1 MGDQESTIKLGNDFA
16 GLLMLFLLSILL
28 IAVTTIFII
37 SLFRIHKLIDWL
49 LIGAITSFAMIVLV
63 FQIANLLQQLNNVW
77 WILAI
82 QVSLLVTVYWGW
94 RNRKKPTLGFP
105 PISRVSLSIVLD
117 NRQNW
122 PVVFLGGGV
131 AISLVVYALL
141 IYVVPPNNNDVLAI
155 HLARV
160 GHWLQQGSY
169 FPWPAANIWQ
179 VTFPVNAQLL
189 YAWTM
194 VFTNSDHFV
203 AYIPFIAGLLTAIL
217 IYQICRSL
225 HISIKTSIFCGLI
238 WLSYPVVQ
246 LHLSSARHDL
256 VSTWLFLSAVYFL
269 CKWAYTGRKTFGVF
283 FALAI
288 ALVVGTNFS
297 IAAYLPGIL
306 ILLVIFLLKKQVRF
320 IQLVQ
325 TGLVSLV
332 AFFLLSSP
340 IFISNGIHFGSPL
353 GPDSGDMTSASVIGE
368 LPLGRYLLVNT
379 MRWGYQMAD
388 LSGFPD
394 FIVKTGTRIK
404 ASIGEVVFNAI
415 NLDVE
420 GESATL
426 ADHVFSLA
434 AHPRLQE
441 DEAWF
446 GILGFFLMVPT
457 SIVALVYGIKKR
469 DLLYTVPIL
478 FLVTSYITCSMIRP
492 GWTPYDGRYFMP
504 LAAISTPLF
513 AMWIP
518 SKRKG
523 VWVGWLT
530 ATISLISIGMVILF
544 NPAKQIVGGSSIWKM
559 NRIDRLTRQVYSAKE
574 MVYLVEAAIPEA
586 ASVGVAT
593 NGVDYFSYPLYGEHF
608 TRKIFDVVPPTS
620 PGDEAW
626 MDFND
631 ISYLL
636 VLKAD
641 DFPDKVSNSFEYLDS
656 LGDWIVYIRK

>member
-1 MGDQESTIKLGNDFA
+1 
-16 GLLMLFLLSILL
+16 
-28 IAVTTIFII
+28 
-37 SLFRIHKLIDWL
+37 
-49 LIGAITSFAMIVLV
+49 
-63 FQIANLLQQLNNVW
+63 
-77 WILAI
+77 
-82 QVSLLVTVYWGW
+82 
-94 RNRKKPTLGFP
+94 
-105 PISRVSLSIVLD
+105 
-117 NRQNW
+117 
-122 PVVFLGGGV
+122 
-131 AISLVVYALL
+131 
-141 IYVVPPNNNDVLAI
+141 
-155 HLARV
+155 
-160 GHWLQQGSY
+160 
-169 FPWPAANIWQ
+169 
-179 VTFPVNAQLL
+179 
-189 YAWTM
+189 
-194 VFTNSDHFV
+194 
-203 AYIPFIAGLLTAIL
+203 
-217 IYQICRSL
+217 
-225 HISIKTSIFCGLI
+225 
-238 WLSYPVVQ
+238 
-246 LHLSSARHDL
+246 
-256 VSTWLFLSAVYFL
+256 
-269 CKWAYTGRKTFGVF
+269 
-283 FALAI
+283 
-288 ALVVGTNFS
+288 
-297 IAAYLPGIL
+297 
-306 ILLVIFLLKKQVRF
+306 
-320 IQLVQ
+320 
-325 TGLVSLV
+325 
-332 AFFLLSSP
+332 
-340 IFISNGIHFGSPL
+340 
-353 GPDSGDMTSASVIGE
+353 
-368 LPLGRYLLVNT
+368 

-388 LSGFPD
+388 LSGLPD

-404 ASIGEVVFNAI
+404 ASIGEVVFNGI
-415 NLDVE
+415 NLEVE

-446 GILGFFLMVPT
+446 GILGFFLIVPT

-518 SKRKG
+518 PKRIG

-530 ATISLISIGMVILF
+530 AIISLISIGMVILF

-593 NGVDYFSYPLYGEHF
+593 NRVDYFSYPLYGEHF
-608 TRKIFDVVPPTS
+608 ARKIFDVVPPTS
-620 PGDEAW
+620 LVDEAW

-631 ISYLL
+631 INYLL